1 MRVYTR
7 QSQNTSKDQKP
18 FIEPSNKAADNGHS
32 FFGKSIQ
39 RKESEGGVKKDDE
52 KKDAM
57 QQQNK
62 DLEKDKA
69 QKKEAKEP
77 KEEEQKVQK
86 KEDKKE
92 EEKQVQK
99 KEDKKEEEQ
108 KVQKKGDTKEEEKQ
122 VQKKDDKDKKD
133 EEKLKTKKISL
144 KEKNG
149 VRKKDK
155 ENSDKAASSDL
166 EAKLAAN
173 KGKGFTL
180 PNDLNQELSSK
191 MNADFSSV
199 KIHTDAESAAM
210 ADELGALAFTYGN
223 DIYFA
228 SGQYNPQTPAGKK
241 LLVHELTHV
250 IQQK

>member
-7 QSQNTSKDQKP
+7 QSQNTNKDQKP
-18 FIEPSNKAADNGHS
+18 FIEPSNKTLDNGHS

-62 DLEKDKA
+62 ELEKDKA
-69 QKKEAKEP
+69 QKKEP

-99 KEDKKEEEQ
+99 KGDEKEE
-108 KVQKKGDTKEEEKQ
+108 KVSKKAIQMKEIGSSRIA
-122 VQKKDDKDKKD
+122 KKAD
-133 EEKLKTKKISL
+133 
-144 KEKNG
+144 G
-149 VRKKDK
+149 
-155 ENSDKAASSDL
+155 
-166 EAKLAAN
+166 EAKEASKSLETKLSAS
-173 KGKGFTL
+173 KGKGFEL
-180 PNDLNQELSSK
+180 PNDIKKELEGK
-191 MNADFSSV
+191 MKANFSNV
-199 KIHTDAESAAM
+199 RIHTDNEAISM
-210 ADELGALAFTYGN
+210 SKELGALAFTHGS
-223 DIYFA
+223 DIYFNE
-228 SGQYNPQTPAGKK
+228 GMYNPNSDEGKK

-250 IQQK
+250 VQQNK

>member
-7 QSQNTSKDQKP
+7 QSQNASKDQKP

-62 DLEKDKA
+62 DLEKDKV
-69 QKKEAKEP
+69 QKKEP

-99 KEDKKEEEQ
+99 KEDTKEDEQ
-108 KVQKKGDTKEEEKQ
+108 KVQKKGDTKEIE
-122 VQKKDDKDKKD
+122 KDDKVSKKAIRMKEMGGNRIAKKAD
-133 EEKLKTKKISL
+133 GESKEASKNLETKLS
-144 KEKNG
+144 
-149 VRKKDK
+149 
-155 ENSDKAASSDL
+155 AS
-166 EAKLAAN
+166 
-173 KGKGFTL
+173 KGKGFEL
-180 PNDLNQELSSK
+180 PNDIKKELEGK
-191 MNADFSSV
+191 MKANFGNV
-199 KIHTDAESAAM
+199 RIHTDNEAISM
-210 ADELGALAFTYGN
+210 SKELGALAFTHGS
-223 DIYFA
+223 DIYFNENM
-228 SGQYNPQTPAGKK
+228 YNPNSDEGKK

-250 IQQK
+250 VQQNK